1 MRYDGSIR
9 IHVKG
14 TSHRALVPQAVIED
28 LTAEAWQSSS
38 VSGTLPASP
47 ADGPVEV
54 LVELMD
60 GDHAGWTGNGVIT
73 TEEGVVK
80 LEGVAP
86 FTPPV

>member
-14 TSHRALVPQAVIED
+14 SSHRALLPEAVIED
-28 LTAEAWQSSS
+28 LTSATWQTSSL
-38 VSGTLPASP
+38 SGTLPATP
-47 ADGPVEV
+47 AEGPVEV

-60 GDHAGWTGNGVIT
+60 GEHAGWTAHGVIAAQ
-73 TEEGVVK
+73 EAEVL
-80 LEGVAP
+80 LEGTAP

>member
-14 TSHRALVPQAVIED
+14 SSHRTLVPEAVIED
-28 LTAEAWQSSS
+28 LTDEAWQTSS

-60 GDHAGWTGNGVIT
+60 GDHAGWTAHGVIT
-73 TEEGVVK
+73 AEETVVK
-80 LEGVAP
+80 LEGTAP
-86 FTPPV
+86 FTPGV